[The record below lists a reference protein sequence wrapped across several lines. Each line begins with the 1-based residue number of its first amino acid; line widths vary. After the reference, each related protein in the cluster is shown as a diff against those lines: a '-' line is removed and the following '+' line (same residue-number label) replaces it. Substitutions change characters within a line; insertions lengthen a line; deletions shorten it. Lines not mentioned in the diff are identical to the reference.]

1 MPIYMDRHDVSQQVT
16 AEIVAQLH
24 QQDLKVQDQ
33 FQCRG
38 LTYWFDEKR
47 KAAFCLVEAPS
58 KKAIQ
63 KMHQFAHGD
72 VPTLIVEVQPEIV
85 ASFLGRIED
94 PKKQDAALNIIRD
107 SAFRTIMAI
116 ELASSSRKN
125 LDITSF
131 KPFLQR
137 VNNTIFKKL
146 KNSCGSVVRRT
157 ENYFLAS
164 FQSVS
169 KAVQA
174 SFEIQQAFND
184 LQAELTGGRFSLKIG
199 LAAGVPVTGKKLIFE
214 DTIKLAERMC
224 LAINGGIIISSE
236 VKTLY
241 DSENLESLAGN
252 GNIISI
258 TEEDKNFL
266 TRLLDYIESAWSDSN
281 LKIDDLTR
289 PLGCSKSQLYRKMI
303 ALTGKSPQI
312 FIKEYRLRE
321 ALVLLNKQSGNISEV
336 AYHSGF
342 TSPSYF
348 SKCFRKRFGCSPSDI
363 FPGKAAFGR
372 ITSRI

>member
-24 QQDLKVQDQ
+24 QEDLKVQDQ
-33 FQCRG
+33 FGCRG

-72 VPTLIVEVQPEIV
+72 IPTQIIEVQPEIV
-85 ASFLGRIED
+85 ESFLGRIQD
-94 PKKQDAALNIIRD
+94 PKTEDTALNIIND

-116 ELASSSRKN
+116 EL
-125 LDITSF
+125 TSF
-131 KPFLQR
+131 SHKNFVVTSREPSLQR
-137 VNNTIFKKL
+137 FNNTIFKKL
-146 KNSCGSVVRRT
+146 KAARGSVVRRT
-157 ENYFLAS
+157 DSCFLAS

-174 SFEIQQAFND
+174 SFEIEHAFNG
-184 LQAELTGGRFSLKIG
+184 LQAEFTGGRLSLRIG
-199 LAAGVPVTGKKLIFE
+199 LAAGAPVTGKKPIFE

-224 LAINGGIIISSE
+224 LVVNDGIIVSSE
-236 VKTLY
+236 VKALY
-241 DSENLESLAGN
+241 DSENPESLTSN
-252 GNIISI
+252 SNIVSVR
-258 TEEDKNFL
+258 EEDENFL
-266 TRLLDYIESAWSDSN
+266 TCLLDYIESSWCDSN

-289 PLGCSKSQLYRKMI
+289 SLGCSKSKLYRKMI
-303 ALTGKSPQI
+303 ALTGKSPQT
-312 FIKEYRLRE
+312 FINEYRLRE
-321 ALVLLNKQSGNISEV
+321 AIVLLNKQPGNISEA
-336 AYHSGF
+336 AYQTGF

-348 SKCFRKRFGCSPSDI
+348 SKCFRKMYGYSPSKI
-363 FPGKAAFGR
+363 LRGKAAFR
-372 ITSRI
+372 AE